1 MALTD
6 TAIKALKQSVSA
18 KKYSDA
24 NGLFLLVQPN
34 GSKLWRYAY
43 RFQGKQKTLS
53 LGSYPL
59 VGLRDARTKRDEARE
74 LLKHQIDP
82 GEKLKSDK
90 LQRIIQSAI
99 TFTHVAD
106 EFVEKMEREGKAP
119 VTLTKKKW
127 LLDMAKADFGQKPIH
142 EIKAPEILQALKKVE
157 AKGNYETA
165 RRLRST
171 ISQVFRY
178 AIATARADNDPTF
191 GLRGA
196 LIAPTVTHRAAITE
210 KDKFTGLIRSIW
222 EYEGNPETRIALK
235 LMALMFP
242 RPGELR
248 QACWKEFDLDKSVW
262 TIPASRMKMRREHK
276 KYLSPRVRELLSE
289 LKQYSGY
296 TDLAFPGIHS
306 RHRPMSE
313 NTLNSALR
321 RMGFTADEATSH
333 GFRASASSL
342 LNESNLWS
350 ADAIEAELAHVG
362 ADEVR
367 RAYHRSLYWEERIK
381 MMEWWSEQIQG
392 FALSSKQ
399 GVTSF

>member
-6 TAIKALKQSVSA
+6 TAIKAIKQEVSP

-43 RFQGKQKTLS
+43 RFLGKQKTLS
-53 LGSYPL
+53 LGAYPV

-74 LLKHQIDP
+74 LLVQNVDP
-82 GEKLKSDK
+82 GEKIKSDK
-90 LQRIIQSAI
+90 LQRIIEAAI
-99 TFTHVAD
+99 TFSHIAD
-106 EFVEKMEREGKAP
+106 EFVEKLEREGKAA

-127 LLDMAKADFGQKPIH
+127 LISMAKADFGNKPIN
-142 EIKAPEILQALKKVE
+142 EIKAPEILYALKKVE

-178 AIATARADNDPTF
+178 GIATARTDTDPTF

-196 LIAPTVTHRAAITE
+196 LVTPTVTHRAAITD

-222 EYEGNPETRIALK
+222 EYDGNPETRIALK

-248 QACWKEFDLDKSVW
+248 QAIWSEFDLTKCIW

-276 KYLSPRVRELLSE
+276 KYLSPLAVELLTE

-367 RAYHRSLYWEERIK
+367 RAYHRSLYWDERIK
-381 MMEWWSEQIQG
+381 MMDWWSDQVQHCVS
-392 FALSSKQ
+392 ASKQ
-399 GVTSF
+399 GPASL

>member
-6 TAIKALKQSVSA
+6 IAIRNIKQSVSA

-24 NGLFLLVQPN
+24 YGLFLLVQPN

-43 RFQGKQKTLS
+43 RFHGKQKTLS

-59 VGLRDARTKRDEARE
+59 VSLREARTKRDEARE
-74 LLKHQIDP
+74 LLSKEIDP

-99 TFTHVAD
+99 TFTYVAD
-106 EFVEKMEREGKAP
+106 EFLEKMEREGKAT
-119 VTLTKKKW
+119 VTLTKKRW
-127 LLDMAKADFGQKPIH
+127 LLDMAKVGFGQKPIH
-142 EIKAPEILQALKKVE
+142 EIKAPEILQTLKKVE
-157 AKGNYETA
+157 EKGNYETA

-178 AIATARADNDPTF
+178 GIATARTDNDPTF

-210 KDKFTGLIRSIW
+210 KDKFAGLIRSIW
-222 EYEGNPETRIALK
+222 DYDGNPETKIALK
-235 LMALMFP
+235 LMALIFP

-248 QACWKEFDLDKSVW
+248 QACWLEFDLTRKIW
-262 TIPASRMKMRREHK
+262 TIPAARMKMRREHK
-276 KYLSPRVRELLSE
+276 KHLSPLVVSLMEE
-289 LKQYSGY
+289 LKTFSGY
-296 TDLAFPGIHS
+296 AELAFPGIHS

-333 GFRASASSL
+333 GFRASGSSL

-367 RAYHRSLYWEERIK
+367 RAYHRSLYWDERVK
-381 MMEWWSEQIQG
+381 MMNWWSESVNKL
-392 FALSSKQ
+392 ALQ
-399 GVTSF
+399 QLE

>member
-6 TAIKALKQSVSA
+6 TAIKAIKQDVSP
-18 KKYSDA
+18 KKFSDA

-43 RFQGKQKTLS
+43 RFDGKQKTLS
-53 LGSYPL
+53 LGAYPL
-59 VGLRDARTKRDEARE
+59 VSLRDARTKRDEARE
-74 LLKHQIDP
+74 LLTQRIDP
-82 GEKLKSDK
+82 GEKLKTDK
-90 LQRIIQSAI
+90 LERLIQSAI
-99 TFTHVAD
+99 TFQHVAN
-106 EFVEKMEREGKAP
+106 EFMDKMEREGKAP
-119 VTLTKKKW
+119 VTLTKKRW
-127 LLDMAKADFGQKPIH
+127 LIGMANTDFGHKPIH
-142 EIKAPEILQALKKVE
+142 EIKAPEILQTLKKVE
-157 AKGNYETA
+157 NKGNYETA

-178 AIATARADNDPTF
+178 GIATARTDNDPTF

-196 LIAPTVTHRAAITE
+196 LITPTVTHRAAITD
-210 KDKFTGLIRSIW
+210 KNKFTGLIRSIW
-222 EYEGNPETRIALK
+222 DYDGNPETRIALK

-248 QACWKEFDLDKSVW
+248 QACWSEFDFEKNTW
-262 TIPASRMKMRREHK
+262 TIPATRMKMRREHK
-276 KYLSPRVRELLSE
+276 KHLSPLVIELLTE
-289 LKQYSGY
+289 LKQFSGY
-296 TDLAFPGIHS
+296 TELAFPGVHS

-367 RAYHRSLYWEERIK
+367 RAYHRSLYWEERMK
-381 MMEWWSEQIQG
+381 MMNWWSDYIIN
-392 FALSSKQ
+392 AAKY
-399 GVTSF
+399 

>member
-1 MALTD
+1 MPLTD
-6 TAIKALKQSVSA
+6 IAIKNIKQSVSA

-24 NGLFLLVQPN
+24 YGLFLLVQPN

-43 RFQGKQKTLS
+43 RFHGKQKTLS

-59 VGLRDARTKRDEARE
+59 VSLRDARTKRDEARE
-74 LLKHQIDP
+74 LLTKDIDP
-82 GEKLKSDK
+82 GEKLKADK

-106 EFVEKMEREGKAP
+106 EFVEKMELEGKAP

-127 LLDMAKADFGQKPIH
+127 LLDMAKADFGRKPIH
-142 EIKAPEILQALKKVE
+142 EIKAPEILQTLKKVE
-157 AKGNYETA
+157 DKGNYETA

-178 AIATARADNDPTF
+178 GIATTRADSDPTF

-210 KDKFTGLIRSIW
+210 RDKFAGLIRSIW
-222 EYEGNPETRIALK
+222 DYDGNPETRIALK
-235 LMALMFP
+235 LMALLFP

-248 QACWKEFDLDKSVW
+248 QTYWLEFDLNKRIW
-262 TIPASRMKMRREHK
+262 TIPATRMKMRREHK
-276 KYLSPRVRELLSE
+276 KHLSPFVVSLIEE
-289 LKQYSGY
+289 LKAFSGY
-296 TDLAFPGIHS
+296 TELAFPGIHS
-306 RHRPMSE
+306 RQRPMSE

-321 RMGFTADEATSH
+321 RMGYTADEATSH

-350 ADAIEAELAHVG
+350 ADAIEAELAHAG

-367 RAYHRSLYWEERIK
+367 RAYHRSLYWDERAK
-381 MMEWWSEQIQG
+381 MMDWWSETINDFSMQ
-392 FALSSKQ
+392 K
-399 GVTSF
+399 T

>member
-1 MALTD
+1 M
-6 TAIKALKQSVSA
+6 
-18 KKYSDA
+18 
-24 NGLFLLVQPN
+24 GPEP
-34 GSKLWRYAY
+34 KLWRYAY
-43 RFQGKQKTLS
+43 RFDGKQKTLS
-53 LGSYPL
+53 LGAYPL
-59 VGLRDARTKRDEARE
+59 VSLRDARTKRDEARE
-74 LLKHQIDP
+74 LLMQQIDP
-82 GEKLKSDK
+82 GEKLKTDK
-90 LQRIIQSAI
+90 LERLIQSAI
-99 TFTHVAD
+99 TFQHVAN
-106 EFVEKMEREGKAP
+106 EFIDKMEREGKAP
-119 VTLTKKKW
+119 VTLTKKRW
-127 LLDMAKADFGQKPIH
+127 LIGMANTDFGHKPIH
-142 EIKAPEILQALKKVE
+142 EIKAPEILQTLKKVE

-178 AIATARADNDPTF
+178 GIATARTDNDPTF

-196 LIAPTVTHRAAITE
+196 LIAPTVTHRAAITD
-210 KDKFTGLIRSIW
+210 KNKFTGLIRSIW
-222 EYEGNPETRIALK
+222 DYDGNPETRIALK
-235 LMALMFP
+235 LMALIFP

-248 QACWKEFDLDKSVW
+248 QASWTEFDLEKNVW

-276 KYLSPRVRELLSE
+276 KHLSPLVIKLLTE
-289 LKQYSGY
+289 LKQFSGY
-296 TDLAFPGIHS
+296 TKLAFPGVHS

-367 RAYHRSLYWEERIK
+367 RAYHRSLYWEERMK
-381 MMEWWSEQIQG
+381 MMNWWSDYIIN
-392 FALSSKQ
+392 AAKY
-399 GVTSF
+399 

>member
-6 TAIKALKQSVSA
+6 TAIKALKQDVSP

-43 RFQGKQKTLS
+43 RFQGQQKS
-53 LGSYPL
+53 LAFGAYPL
-59 VGLRDARTKRDEARE
+59 VGLRDARLKRDEARE
-74 LLKHQIDP
+74 LLVQNIDP
-82 GEKLKSDK
+82 GAKAKSDK
-90 LQRIIQSAI
+90 IKRIIEAAI
-99 TFTHVAD
+99 TFSHVAD
-106 EFVEKMEREGKAP
+106 EFVEKLEREGKAP

-127 LLDMAKADFGQKPIH
+127 LISMAKADFGNKPIH
-142 EIKAPEILQALKKVE
+142 EIKAPEILYALKKVE

-178 AIATARADNDPTF
+178 GIATARTDNDPTF

-196 LIAPTVTHRAAITE
+196 LITPTVTHRAAITD
-210 KDKFTGLIRSIW
+210 KDKFSGLIRSIW
-222 EYEGNPETRIALK
+222 EYDGNPETRIALK

-242 RPGELR
+242 RPRELR
-248 QACWKEFDLDKSVW
+248 QASWSEFDLTKCIW

-276 KYLSPRVRELLSE
+276 KHLSPLVIELLTE
-289 LKQYSGY
+289 FKQYSGY
-296 TDLAFPGIHS
+296 ADLAFPGIHS

-381 MMEWWSEQIQG
+381 MLNWWSEYINSVIS
-392 FALSSKQ
+392 A
-399 GVTSF
+399 

>member
-1 MALTD
+1 M
-6 TAIKALKQSVSA
+6 VS
-18 KKYSDA
+18 
-24 NGLFLLVQPN
+24 
-34 GSKLWRYAY
+34 
-43 RFQGKQKTLS
+43 
-53 LGSYPL
+53 
-59 VGLRDARTKRDEARE
+59 LRDARTKRDEARE
-74 LLKHQIDP
+74 LLIKEIDP

-90 LQRIIQSAI
+90 LQRLIQSSI

-106 EFVEKMEREGKAP
+106 EFLEKMECEGKAL
-119 VTLTKKKW
+119 VTLTKKRW
-127 LLDMAKADFGQKPIH
+127 LLDMAKADFGKKPIH
-142 EIKAPEILQALKKVE
+142 EIKAPEILQTLKKVE

-178 AIATARADNDPTF
+178 GIATARTDNDPTF

-210 KDKFTGLIRSIW
+210 KDKFAGLIRSIW
-222 EYEGNPETRIALK
+222 DYEGNPETRIALK
-235 LMALMFP
+235 LMALLFP

-248 QACWKEFDLDKSVW
+248 HASWLEFDLNKGIW
-262 TIPASRMKMRREHK
+262 TIPAARMKMRREHK
-276 KYLSPRVRELLSE
+276 KHLSSLVVSLLEE
-289 LKQYSGY
+289 LKVFSGY
-296 TDLAFPGIHS
+296 TELAFPGIHS

-367 RAYHRSLYWEERIK
+367 RAYYRALYWDERVK
-381 MMEWWSEQIQG
+381 MMNWWSDTVNEL
-392 FALSSKQ
+392 ALQ
-399 GVTSF
+399 HPR

>member
-6 TAIKALKQSVSA
+6 IAIRNIKQGVNA

-24 NGLFLLVQPN
+24 NGLFLLVQPS

-59 VGLRDARTKRDEARE
+59 VSLRDARTKRDEARE
-74 LLKHQIDP
+74 LLIKEIDP

-90 LQRIIQSAI
+90 LQRLIQSSI

-106 EFVEKMEREGKAP
+106 EFLEKMECEGKAL
-119 VTLTKKKW
+119 VTLTKKRW
-127 LLDMAKADFGQKPIH
+127 LLDMAKAGFGKKPIH
-142 EIKAPEILQALKKVE
+142 EIKAPEILQTLKKVE

-178 AIATARADNDPTF
+178 GIATARTDNDPTF

-210 KDKFTGLIRSIW
+210 KDKFAGLIRSIW
-222 EYEGNPETRIALK
+222 DYDGNPETRIALK
-235 LMALMFP
+235 LMALLFP

-248 QACWKEFDLDKSVW
+248 QASWLEFDLNKGIW
-262 TIPASRMKMRREHK
+262 TMPAARMKMRREHK
-276 KYLSPRVRELLSE
+276 KHLSSLVVSLLEE
-289 LKQYSGY
+289 LKVFSGY
-296 TDLAFPGIHS
+296 TELAFPGIHS

-367 RAYHRSLYWEERIK
+367 RAYHRALYWDERVK
-381 MMEWWSEQIQG
+381 LMNWWSDTVNEL
-392 FALSSKQ
+392 ALQ
-399 GVTSF
+399 HPR